1 MDDRTKTKDQLIQEL
16 TELRAKLKDGNKSQA
31 NQAALEAEEAL
42 RRSEEKYRSIFE
54 NATEGIFQSTPEG
67 RFINVNP
74 AFVKM
79 CGFTTPDE
87 MLATINDISTQHYA
101 NPEERKT
108 FVELIRKNGRI
119 ENFVHQVLRKDGEKI
134 WVSTNARAV
143 KDENGR
149 IIRYDGTHENITER
163 KLAEE
168 ELRKNEEMLKSIFR
182 AAPVGIGVV
191 HDRILGW
198 TNEYLS
204 SITGFSQN
212 ELFGQSARILYP
224 DDEEFTSV
232 GDVKYRQI
240 KRQGIGSVETHWLNK
255 NGLIMDIFLSSSY
268 VNPSDPS
275 AGLVFTALDIT
286 ERKATENK
294 LRYYAGLLHLVLDVS
309 TSFINLSTGEIDIG
323 INNALKMIGE
333 FVRVDR
339 SYLFQFHEG
348 GQIMD
353 NTHEWCTQGT
363 SPQIQRLQG
372 ITIDDMPWF
381 FSQIQ
386 KLDFV
391 HIPEVDKLPQ
401 EACAEKN
408 EFHAEDIKSLIA
420 MPIIHGGSLLGFL
433 GLDSV
438 QEHKVWSTEE
448 ISLLKVVGEI
458 FANVMVHR
466 RSEEARNALLAAI
479 PDIMFRLSADGAF
492 LDFNSPNSNSLLLP
506 PEQFLGKK
514 VSDVLFPDL
523 ARLTE
528 LKISETLA
536 SGKLVNYE
544 YETVTGAQK
553 KHWEARMAICGKDQV
568 MTIIRDITERKLFE
582 ERLIESEERYRT
594 SIENSNDGVAIVK
607 GDKHLYVN
615 RKFVEIFGY
624 DSADEIIGQPVI
636 ITVHPDDRE
645 KVFDI
650 NRKRQ
655 QNGGAPSRYEF
666 KGLKKNG
673 DVVTVEVSA
682 TKTTYSGESMSLV
695 YLRDVTE
702 RRSLEEQLLHA
713 QKMEAV
719 GQLAGGVAHDF
730 NNILTAIIG
739 YGSLLHMKMREDE
752 PLRVYAEHILASAHK
767 ATHLTQSLLA
777 FSRKQILNPEPANV
791 NEILLNVRRLL
802 SRTIGEDIELVT
814 SVGEGE
820 LTILADVVQIE
831 QVLMN
836 LAINARDAMP
846 DGGILTIGI
855 EPVYMDPAYVRRNNF
870 GRPGH
875 FVRISVI
882 DTGIGMDETTK
893 ERIFEPFFTTKEV
906 GKGTGLGLSMVYG
919 IVNQHNGFIKV
930 LSELH
935 KGTTFEIFLPLIRA
949 QATRERKKEE
959 IPFLTGSGVILMAED
974 DTTVRQLTKQLLEDA
989 GYTVIEA
996 FDGEDVIAKFNDNRE
1011 KVDLLLLDAVM
1022 PKKNGKEA
1030 YEMIS
1035 HIHPGIKTLF
1045 MSGYSEDIIHKRG
1058 ILQNGLNFIAKP
1070 VAPNALLKKIKEL
1083 LEQAS
1088 EESGLI
1094 S

>member
-1 MDDRTKTKDQLIQEL
+1 
-16 TELRAKLKDGNKSQA
+16 
-31 NQAALEAEEAL
+31 
-42 RRSEEKYRSIFE
+42 
-54 NATEGIFQSTPEG
+54 
-67 RFINVNP
+67 
-74 AFVKM
+74 
-79 CGFTTPDE
+79 
-87 MLATINDISTQHYA
+87 
-101 NPEERKT
+101 
-108 FVELIRKNGRI
+108 
-119 ENFVHQVLRKDGEKI
+119 
-134 WVSTNARAV
+134 
-143 KDENGR
+143 
-149 IIRYDGTHENITER
+149 
-163 KLAEE
+163 
-168 ELRKNEEMLKSIFR
+168 
-182 AAPVGIGVV
+182 
-191 HDRILGW
+191 
-198 TNEYLS
+198 
-204 SITGFSQN
+204 
-212 ELFGQSARILYP
+212 
-224 DDEEFTSV
+224 
-232 GDVKYRQI
+232 
-240 KRQGIGSVETHWLNK
+240 
-255 NGLIMDIFLSSSY
+255 
-268 VNPSDPS
+268 
-275 AGLVFTALDIT
+275 
-286 ERKATENK
+286 
-294 LRYYAGLLHLVLDVS
+294 
-309 TSFINLSTGEIDIG
+309 
-323 INNALKMIGE
+323 
-333 FVRVDR
+333 
-339 SYLFQFHEG
+339 
-348 GQIMD
+348 
-353 NTHEWCTQGT
+353 
-363 SPQIQRLQG
+363 
-372 ITIDDMPWF
+372 
-381 FSQIQ
+381 
-386 KLDFV
+386 
-391 HIPEVDKLPQ
+391 
-401 EACAEKN
+401 
-408 EFHAEDIKSLIA
+408 
-420 MPIIHGGSLLGFL
+420 
-433 GLDSV
+433 
-438 QEHKVWSTEE
+438 
-448 ISLLKVVGEI
+448 
-458 FANVMVHR
+458 
-466 RSEEARNALLAAI
+466 
-479 PDIMFRLSADGAF
+479 
-492 LDFNSPNSNSLLLP
+492 
-506 PEQFLGKK
+506 
-514 VSDVLFPDL
+514 
-523 ARLTE
+523 
-528 LKISETLA
+528 
-536 SGKLVNYE
+536 
-544 YETVTGAQK
+544 
-553 KHWEARMAICGKDQV
+553 
-568 MTIIRDITERKLFE
+568 
-582 ERLIESEERYRT
+582 
-594 SIENSNDGVAIVK
+594 
-607 GDKHLYVN
+607 
-615 RKFVEIFGY
+615 
-624 DSADEIIGQPVI
+624 
-636 ITVHPDDRE
+636 
-645 KVFDI
+645 
-650 NRKRQ
+650 
-655 QNGGAPSRYEF
+655 
-666 KGLKKNG
+666 
-673 DVVTVEVSA
+673 
-682 TKTTYSGESMSLV
+682 MSLV

-855 EPVYMDPAYVRRNNF
+855 EPVYMEAAYVRRNNF

-1088 EESGLI
+1088 EESGL
-1094 S
+1094 SS

>member
-1 MDDRTKTKDQLIQEL
+1 MDDRSKTKDQLIQEL
-16 TELRAKLKDGNKSQA
+16 SKLRARLKDASE
-31 NQAALEAEEAL
+31 NQIYTAAREAEEAL
-42 RRSEEKYRSIFE
+42 KISEEKYRSIFE

-67 RFINVNP
+67 RFMNVNP
-74 AFVKM
+74 AFAKM
-79 CGFTTPDE
+79 CGFTSPGE
-87 MLATINDISTQHYA
+87 MLATIEDIPNQHYA
-101 NPEERKT
+101 NPDERKT
-108 FVELIRKNGRI
+108 FVDLIRKNGRI
-119 ENFVHQVLRKDGEKI
+119 ENFVHQVFRKDGEKI

-149 IIRYDGTHENITER
+149 IIYYEGTHENVTKR
-163 KLAEE
+163 KQAEE
-168 ELRKNEEMLKSIFR
+168 ELRKNEEMLKSVFR
-182 AAPVGIGVV
+182 AAPIGIGIV

-204 SITGFSQN
+204 SITGYSQK
-212 ELFGQSARILYP
+212 ELFGKSARILYP
-224 DDEEFTSV
+224 NDIEFSLV

-240 KRQGIGSVETHWLNK
+240 KKQGIGSVETHWQKK
-255 NGLIMDIFLSSSY
+255 NGPIIDIYLSSSY

-275 AGLVFTALDIT
+275 AGLVFTAL
-286 ERKATENK
+286 
-294 LRYYAGLLHLVLDVS
+294 
-309 TSFINLSTGEIDIG
+309 
-323 INNALKMIGE
+323 
-333 FVRVDR
+333 
-339 SYLFQFHEG
+339 
-348 GQIMD
+348 
-353 NTHEWCTQGT
+353 
-363 SPQIQRLQG
+363 
-372 ITIDDMPWF
+372 
-381 FSQIQ
+381 
-386 KLDFV
+386 
-391 HIPEVDKLPQ
+391 
-401 EACAEKN
+401 
-408 EFHAEDIKSLIA
+408 
-420 MPIIHGGSLLGFL
+420 
-433 GLDSV
+433 
-438 QEHKVWSTEE
+438 
-448 ISLLKVVGEI
+448 
-458 FANVMVHR
+458 
-466 RSEEARNALLAAI
+466 
-479 PDIMFRLSADGAF
+479 
-492 LDFNSPNSNSLLLP
+492 
-506 PEQFLGKK
+506 
-514 VSDVLFPDL
+514 
-523 ARLTE
+523 
-528 LKISETLA
+528 
-536 SGKLVNYE
+536 
-544 YETVTGAQK
+544 
-553 KHWEARMAICGKDQV
+553 
-568 MTIIRDITERKLFE
+568 DITERKLFE

-607 GDKHLYVN
+607 GDTHLYVN

-624 DSADEIIGQPVI
+624 DSTDEIIGQPVT
-636 ITVHPDDRE
+636 ITVHPDDRK
-645 KVFDI
+645 KVVEI

-673 DVVTVEVSA
+673 EVVTVEVSA

-702 RRSLEEQLLHA
+702 RRSLEAQLLHA

-739 YGSLLHMKMREDE
+739 YGSLLHMKMLEDE
-752 PLRVYAEHILASAHK
+752 PLRVYAEHILASAQK

-791 NEILLNVRRLL
+791 NEILLTVRRLL
-802 SRTIGEDIELVT
+802 SRTIGEDIELIT

-820 LTILADVVQIE
+820 LTIVADVVQIE

-846 DGGILTIGI
+846 DGGTLTIGI
-855 EPVYMDPAYVRRNNF
+855 DPVYMDPAYVRRSSF
-870 GRPGH
+870 GRHGH

-919 IVNQHNGFIKV
+919 IVNQHNGFLRV

-949 QATRERKKEE
+949 QATREKKKEE

-974 DTTVRQLTKQLLEDA
+974 DTTVRRLTKQLLEDA

-996 FDGEDVIAKFNDNRE
+996 FDGEDVIAKFNDNRG
-1011 KVDLLLLDAVM
+1011 KIDLLLLDAVM

-1035 HIHPGIKTLF
+1035 RIRPGIKTLF

-1058 ILQNGLNFIAKP
+1058 ILQNGLNFITKP
-1070 VAPNALLKKIKEL
+1070 VAPNALLKKLKEV
-1083 LEQAS
+1083 LEQAPD
-1088 EESGLI
+1088 ESDL
-1094 S
+1094 SLDL